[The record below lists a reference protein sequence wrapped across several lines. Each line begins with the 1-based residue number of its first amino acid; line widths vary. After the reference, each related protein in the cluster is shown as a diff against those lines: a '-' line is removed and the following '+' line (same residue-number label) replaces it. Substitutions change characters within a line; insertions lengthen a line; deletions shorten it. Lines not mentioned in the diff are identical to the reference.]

1 MGNDIF
7 IYGEIVKTVLVAI
20 NLGIKFVRLRACMLL
35 RLFLWL
41 IMYRIAGIFG
51 GVNVWRI
58 GRIKSI
64 WQKKFGE

>member
-1 MGNDIF
+1 MIF
-7 IYGEIVKTVLVAI
+7 LFIVKYIVKTVLVAI
-20 NLGIKFVRLRACMLL
+20 NLGIKFARLRACMLL

-41 IMYRIAGIFG
+41 VMYRIAGIFG

-64 WQKKFGE
+64 WRKKFGE